1 MSDLAGTKHVASP
14 LARQTLLDSE
24 LTRPVAGGRPIRLLP
39 WLQVVKIGGRSI
51 MDRGRSLQVS
61 EWLQFIASPDIAPLV
76 LRGHAM
82 DPTLTPDEHRRYLWC
97 IYPLLLHYEDSFYQH
112 RERMLGEEQ
121 YVSIRNQMRDS
132 ARYAGFRAA
141 WAEVRERFPEEF
153 RAFADTMFVAPS
165 ED

>member
-1 MSDLAGTKHVASP
+1 MSL
-14 LARQTLLDSE
+14 SE
-24 LTRPVAGGRPIRLLP
+24 LANIANLISSVAVLGSLIFLGQQIRQSTRN
-39 WLQVVKIGGRSI
+39 QRSI

-76 LRGHAM
+76 LRGHAV

-132 ARYAGFRAA
+132 ARYAGFCAA